1 MRERL
6 TQRLAWSLVVSF
18 KIIAAPPLRQ
28 MVWRATNLNQR
39 CFADPVFPDLREQK
53 LAERRRGG
61 LAGYV
66 VEANL
71 TAGLRRQHGFPDN
84 RLVSL
89 WSPFPANRRSCR
101 PDHGN

>member
-6 TQRLAWSLVVSF
+6 TQMLALSLVVSF
-18 KIIAAPPLRQ
+18 KIIAATPLRQ
-28 MVWRATNLNQR
+28 MVCRATNLNQR

-66 VEANL
+66 LEANL
-71 TAGLRRQHGFPDN
+71 TARLRGQNGFPHN

-89 WSPFPANRRSCR
+89 WSPFSANRRSCR
-101 PDHGN
+101 PHHCN

>member
-1 MRERL
+1 
-6 TQRLAWSLVVSF
+6 
-18 KIIAAPPLRQ
+18 
-28 MVWRATNLNQR
+28 
-39 CFADPVFPDLREQK
+39 
-53 LAERRRGG
+53 

-71 TAGLRRQHGFPDN
+71 TAGLTRQHGFPDN